1 VSKNLGRSILTREW
15 NAGNSGIGV
24 RFVGLLLKEND
35 VSDYLSYEMWF
46 EQPQGMTFK
55 VTVSVRNAMSSELM
69 ELVRMN
75 WDCNVAAG
83 CRALSARP

>member
-1 VSKNLGRSILTREW
+1 MR
-15 NAGNSGIGV
+15 
-24 RFVGLLLKEND
+24 D
-35 VSDYLSYEMWF
+35 DLSYEMWF

-55 VTVSVRNAMSSELM
+55 ITVSIRNAVSAELM
-69 ELVRMN
+69 ELARMN